1 MTSHTDTM
9 VMVGGTTNFGGTGL
23 EEGMNTMVIN
33 TSDAGDYPSMD
44 GTMQR
49 VATSDMKKNTEE
61 PAFMKVCCFL

>member
-1 MTSHTDTM
+1 M

-33 TSDAGDYPSMD
+33 TSDGGDFPSME

-49 VATSDMKKNTEE
+49 VATSDMRKSAEE
-61 PAFMKVCCFL
+61 PAFMKVCYFILIYFILL